1 MSKPD
6 YEQNAHHH
14 GSVLVLVRGIGPSKP
29 RSLQKVFER
38 LQKVNNVKINDSSG
52 QVRDIWVR
60 FVQEH
65 PVENNDWG
73 DFQTHRRLLG
83 LMTVGKFESQTELNE
98 LCRVHESLKVKYSDT
113 LFDSR
118 SFFHGSSNKENSSLS
133 SDNSTNDG
141 DRRSLDDETTKRLDE
156 EFTTPSNFKSQ
167 AFFYPENDPCDNL
180 ETSVAEFVNSLFW
193 ILESKRLE
201 RTREKIEKVSLLYA
215 PFEKKDFVGLDLDTR
230 NNRKRCMGRATK
242 NLADLT
248 LQSGLVSESLTL
260 YHTAC
265 ETLRAIGDSLWLG
278 AAYEGLCS
286 ASSILLY
293 PNVRYAT
300 SLQRNA
306 SLQDSPQ
313 KLSNRPL
320 NHDNIAKAALSKKS
334 GLVIQLESDTVVK
347 SGCSSSTSSSTSSV
361 SSILSTSSSGSLA
374 SDRKDTPTSPYP
386 PNVLMPDDIPV
397 KYRDAIINY
406 SKYRHA
412 GIIETEAALKAAR
425 VCIEQNQNLE
435 VAIFLQNVLYINLNM
450 SEQERVQRFE
460 TLTELYQRIG
470 YHRKASFCQRLAA
483 WRHVAQ
489 SNSNPDWGQSY
500 QLMLDSFP
508 GHRLSTDPIEV
519 LQQGSGW
526 PCLQIDLLQQLIG
539 AARRLGQSALATR
552 HMTFLL
558 QTMWK
563 HLTPNEQ
570 REMAL
575 QLQSLSAQCEG
586 SPVPLVLDNGT
597 VIPPANLTDLPYCVH
612 FQVQNLPSHLQPHK
626 IAVSKV
632 DCGPFL
638 FTPIHFSSIDR
649 RIKKNDS
656 KIAFQWVQNDLC
668 EIHMKLINPLP
679 FELRVAD
686 MRLLTNGVVFES
698 LPETV
703 VLPTSTPTAITLHGT
718 PIEHGSLEI
727 QGYSTHTLGVKSNCR
742 LKAMTDRKFP
752 PNYTIDVIPA
762 LPKLA
767 IATSLPQTA
776 TFSSMS
782 QSDFVIISAGLT
794 VFNGETTECTITLT
808 NNSKVPIEYLEES
821 LHSTVEP
828 KLQGRIF
835 QWSSAEIQSKLP
847 IQPNQSIDFKVT
859 IYGEA
864 DFLGPLTNGIGG
876 AGSSHS
882 SNHNAG
888 SHVHDIQSMSG
899 GNLSV
904 SGQNSLPSRMSSPVN
919 MQRRSE
925 LTSSFRST
933 HSGHSSLATISLGGV
948 GSSTTRHMDVQFRF
962 RYSGGEGCKEGY
974 CRQCAVSFNLEF
986 LPSAQVTNWDVLPA
1000 EIPSQFY
1007 LVLDVVNL
1015 TAQEMSLNYTTNKN
1029 ILIESKESCRVPVP
1043 VERCPLERLLT
1054 ENTQTNDAQY
1064 SLLSGGTDVDM
1075 TERACSEHIS
1085 DQVNLKW
1092 TLTGTETSGRTS
1104 LRGISLSATMLG
1116 LITVAPLQWD
1126 ISVDDNPIPP
1136 QSEIKCSAGTSVKFG
1151 IKICNLSPAPL
1162 ENLTLKM
1169 QFYQDYQNGVLNYK
1183 LETRVI
1189 LSGPDRVNIESLNHN
1204 TATSH
1209 ECSAIF
1215 LTPGRYKADIQCC
1228 SKPIGVHGAA
1238 SKLNDSDVQVWKY
1251 IPSID
1256 ITVLE

>member
-1 MSKPD
+1 MRSSVSYMLSHSTVDTIMSKPD

-29 RSLQKVFER
+29 RFLQKVFER

-60 FVQEH
+60 FVQDH

-83 LMTVGKFESQTELNE
+83 LLTVGKFESQVELNE
-98 LCRVHESLKVKYSDT
+98 LCRVHESLKVKYTDT

-118 SFFHGSSNKENSSLS
+118 CFLFFGKRSKKSVDAGNNLITEMNDIEHSSLSSHGSSNKENNSIS

-141 DRRSLDDETTKRLDE
+141 SDRRSLDHEINKKLDE

-167 AFFYPENDPCDNL
+167 AFFYLDNDPCDNL
-180 ETSVAEFVNSLFW
+180 ESSIAEFIHSLFW

-248 LQSGLVSESLTL
+248 LQCGLVSESLTL
-260 YHTAC
+260 YHTSC

-306 SLQDSPQ
+306 SLQGSPQ
-313 KLSNRPL
+313 KITDRPL
-320 NHDNIAKAALSKKS
+320 NQDNIAKAALSKKS
-334 GLVIQLESDTVVK
+334 GLVIQLESDTLVK
-347 SGCSSSTSSSTSSV
+347 SSSSSSTSSV
-361 SSILSTSSSGSLA
+361 SSILSSSSSGSTL
-374 SDRKDTPTSPYP
+374 SDKKDTPTSPYP
-386 PNVLMPDDIPV
+386 PNVLLPDDIPL

-425 VCIEQNQNLE
+425 ICIEQNQNLE

-450 SEQERVQRFE
+450 SEPERVQRFE

-489 SNSNPDWGQSY
+489 SNTNPDWAQSY
-500 QLMLDSFP
+500 QLMLESFP
-508 GHRLSTDPIEV
+508 GHHLSTDPIEV
-519 LQQGSGW
+519 LDQAAGW

-597 VIPPANLTDLPYCVH
+597 VIPPANLTDLPYCIH

-626 IAVSKV
+626 IAVNKV

-649 RIKKNDS
+649 RVKKNDS

-668 EIHMKLINPLP
+668 EILLKLLNPLP
-679 FELRVAD
+679 FELRVSD

-703 VLPTSTPTAITLHGT
+703 VLPTTTPTSITLHGT
-718 PIEHGSLEI
+718 PIEHGSLEV

-742 LKAMTDRKFP
+742 LKAMSNRKFP

-762 LPKLA
+762 LPKIV

-776 TFSSMS
+776 TFSSLAN
-782 QSDFVIISAGLT
+782 SDYVIVSASVT
-794 VFNGETTECTITLT
+794 IFNGETSECTITLT
-808 NNSKVPIEYLEES
+808 NNSNVTIEFIEES
-821 LHSTVEP
+821 LHSTVDS
-828 KLQGRIF
+828 KLQSRIF
-835 QWSSAEIQSKLP
+835 QWSREELQSKLP
-847 IQPNQSIDFKVT
+847 ILPQRSIDFKVT

-864 DFLGPLTNGIGG
+864 DFLGPLSNGIG
-876 AGSSHS
+876 AVGSSEF

-888 SHVHDIQSMSG
+888 SHLPEFHSLSVG
-899 GNLSV
+899 TLSV

-919 MQRRSE
+919 IQRRSE

-933 HSGHSSLATISLGGV
+933 HSGHSSLATISLGGA

-962 RYSGGEGCKEGY
+962 RYSGGEAFKEGY
-974 CRQCAVSFNLEF
+974 CRMCAVSFNLEF

-1029 ILIESKESCRVPVP
+1029 ILVESKESCRVPVP
-1043 VERCPLERLLT
+1043 VERCPLERLLQ
-1054 ENTQTNDAQY
+1054 ENTQTSDPQN
-1064 SLLSGGTDVDM
+1064 SLLSGGTDVDV

-1092 TLTGTETSGRTS
+1092 TLTGTETCGVTS
-1104 LRGISLSATMLG
+1104 LRGISLSPTMLG
-1116 LITVAPLQWD
+1116 LITVAPLQWGELD
-1126 ISVDDNPIPP
+1126 GYAMPYV
-1136 QSEIKCSAGTSVKFG
+1136 F
-1151 IKICNLSPAPL
+1151 
-1162 ENLTLKM
+1162 
-1169 QFYQDYQNGVLNYK
+1169 F
-1183 LETRVI
+1183 I
-1189 LSGPDRVNIESLNHN
+1189 LAH
-1204 TATSH
+1204 
-1209 ECSAIF
+1209 
-1215 LTPGRYKADIQCC
+1215 
-1228 SKPIGVHGAA
+1228 
-1238 SKLNDSDVQVWKY
+1238 
-1251 IPSID
+1251 SI
-1256 ITVLE
+1256 